1 MHIIIGVLLCVLK
14 GSLLSLD
21 ISKVVPNIVSLLR
34 EWHSAL
40 ALGIFSISETKRIKH
55 NTVSIQYISINFDR
69 TFNSKKSHNS
79 LFLSDTKLR
88 ARKVLKE
95 LLPYINDGF
104 KLFVI
109 LPFIIV
115 YDSNL
120 GLLLRIIRWFLR
132 RFAVLIKKLQKQYH

>member
-1 MHIIIGVLLCVLK
+1 MAYYWVFWKVLCCPWTF
-14 GSLLSLD
+14 
-21 ISKVVPNIVSLLR
+21 SKVVPNIVSLLR

-79 LFLSDTKLR
+79 LFLRDTTLR

-95 LLPYINDGF
+95 LPPYINVQTVQAIQTVRYF
-104 KLFVI
+104 TFH
-109 LPFIIV
+109 
-115 YDSNL
+115 NR
-120 GLLLRIIRWFLR
+120 LRFQLR
-132 RFAVLIKKLQKQYH
+132 ATLENHTVVFTKICSFN

>member
-1 MHIIIGVLLCVLK
+1 MAYCCVFWKVLCCPWTF
-14 GSLLSLD
+14 
-21 ISKVVPNIVSLLR
+21 SKVVPNIASLLR
-34 EWHSAL
+34 EWHSTL
-40 ALGIFSISETKRIKH
+40 ALGIFSISETNRIKH
-55 NTVSIQYISINFDR
+55 NTVSIRYIYKSINFDR

-79 LFLSDTKLR
+79 LFLRDTTLR

-95 LLPYINDGF
+95 LPPYINDGF